1 MLDLSDY
8 PLLPIFLI
16 SSISILAAGEIGC
29 RLGVRLGNKG
39 GDNASTLEG
48 AILGILALMIGF
60 TFAMALR
67 ASAWR
72 RDTASAF
79 AATDIALAALI
90 V

>member
-39 GDNASTLEG
+39 GDNASKLEG

-60 TFAMALR
+60 TFAISAPRPGAGIQRQLSPLR
-67 ASAWR
+67 
-72 RDTASAF
+72 T
-79 AATDIALAALI
+79 
-90 V
+90 

>member
-39 GDNASTLEG
+39 GDNVSTLEG

-60 TFAMALR
+60 TFAMALSR
-67 ASAWR
+67 FDGR
-72 RDTASAF
+72 RDLPS
-79 AATDIALAALI
+79 L
-90 V
+90 